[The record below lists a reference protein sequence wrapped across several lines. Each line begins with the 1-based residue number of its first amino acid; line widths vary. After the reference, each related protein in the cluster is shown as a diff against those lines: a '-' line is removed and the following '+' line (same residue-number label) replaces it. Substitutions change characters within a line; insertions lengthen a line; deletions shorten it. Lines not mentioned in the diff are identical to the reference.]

1 VAGLAAEARFE
12 LSSLAIVMPGKKA
25 GHDERKN
32 EGRERSRPFFH
43 DTFVRSLAS
52 ASCRSVFQRMDTGSR
67 LENASNKEI
76 EPAFRFDRNAKGSSA
91 VPQLCGLLGA
101 AIEVWGLRRVH
112 SNGHIAEL
120 LFTFGLAPAVRQ
132 ERLEV

>member
-1 VAGLAAEARFE
+1 MI
-12 LSSLAIVMPGKKA
+12 LSS
-25 GHDERKN
+25 GHWHQLRARAFSGEWI
-32 EGRERSRPFFH
+32 P
-43 DTFVRSLAS
+43 VRAWKT
-52 ASCRSVFQRMDTGSR
+52 RQI
-67 LENASNKEI
+67 KEI
-76 EPAFRFDRNAKGSSA
+76 EPALRFDRNAKGSSP

-132 ERLEV
+132 EWPEV

>member
-1 VAGLAAEARFE
+1 
-12 LSSLAIVMPGKKA
+12 M
-25 GHDERKN
+25 
-32 EGRERSRPFFH
+32 
-43 DTFVRSLAS
+43 
-52 ASCRSVFQRMDTGSR
+52 
-67 LENASNKEI
+67 
-76 EPAFRFDRNAKGSSA
+76 
-91 VPQLCGLLGA
+91 PQLCGLLGA